1 MKLCAVVVTY
11 YPDVEDTI
19 KNIMQYLPWVDHL
32 VIWENTPSEDISK
45 YKIELPEYADKIS
58 YMGTGKNEG
67 IGYAVN
73 RAIEYSI
80 ENNYTHLLTMDQ
92 DSQWDNFEEF
102 LTEANN
108 ISNEYHIIA
117 PNINNLYPRQKLYLE
132 ISSITSGTM
141 YDISIIKM
149 IGFFNEKFFID
160 AIDEEFGFRAYLNG
174 YPTAILGLINLK
186 QKFGVSKKFFSK
198 QITEYNAFRT
208 YYIVRNHLWIW
219 RLYPSL
225 RSFHLFKVFIFDK
238 TIKRIVTILL
248 AEDNKRKKL
257 FALLKGIKHGLLESI
272 QYNTIT

>member
-1 MKLCAVVVTY
+1 MKLCAIVITY
-11 YPDVEDTI
+11 YP
-19 KNIMQYLPWVDHL
+19 NIDEVKSNIYKYITHVDHL
-32 VIWENTPSEDISK
+32 IIWNNTPSSDLKKHEIR
-45 YKIELPEYADKIS
+45 LPAYADKVTFMS
-58 YMGTGKNEG
+58 TGKNEG
-67 IGYAVN
+67 IGYAIN

-92 DSQWDNFEEF
+92 DSEWDNFEDF

-108 ISNEYHIIA
+108 KSHEYYIIA

-132 ISSITSGTM
+132 ISSITSGTI
-141 YDISIIKM
+141 YNLSIIKK
-149 IGFFNEKFFID
+149 IGPFNERFFID
-160 AIDEEFGFRAYLNG
+160 AVDEEFGFRAYSHG
-174 YPTAILGLINLK
+174 YPTAILGLVNLK
-186 QKFGVSKKFFSK
+186 QKFGVQKNFFSK

-238 TIKRIVTILL
+238 TIKRVVTILL

-257 FALLKGIKHGLLESI
+257 LALLKGIKHGLFKSI
-272 QYNTIT
+272 SE